1 MLLAVIKKELKR
13 VFSDRRLVISTFI
26 IPALSIY
33 IIYSFM
39 GNMVGNKVGNINN
52 HSSRIL
58 IVNAPES
65 FRNYYS
71 KVEKDYNFDISFAE
85 HKPDSYKEQ
94 IIEGELELIT
104 EFDKDFD
111 MRLQQYKSKGEI
123 PQIKSYGN
131 SSLEY
136 SEKARSIFV
145 YELLESYEKKVLGDR
160 FGNEAF
166 INAFDIDRENSEYDL
181 VNEKK
186 ASSMGLGMILPML
199 LAIILFAG
207 AMGIGMDTIAGE
219 KERGTMANL
228 LITPV
233 PRETIALGKVIGLGT
248 VAIMSAACSFG
259 AILLSLPNMVNSFE
273 ESAPEMSSMAISF
286 SVLQYLQLFALMIS
300 LVGIY
305 VGIICLISVK
315 ARSVKEAGTYM
326 SPVYMA
332 IMVASFSTMNTI
344 GAQDNIKV
352 FGIPLYGN
360 IRAIKE
366 LFSFELSWGEFGIA
380 VLVSLMTAA
389 VLIKLITKAFNDEKV
404 MLNS

>member
-1 MLLAVIKKELKR
+1 
-13 VFSDRRLVISTFI
+13 
-26 IPALSIY
+26 
-33 IIYSFM
+33 
-39 GNMVGNKVGNINN
+39 
-52 HSSRIL
+52 
-58 IVNAPES
+58 
-65 FRNYYS
+65 
-71 KVEKDYNFDISFAE
+71 
-85 HKPDSYKEQ
+85 
-94 IIEGELELIT
+94 
-104 EFDKDFD
+104 
-111 MRLQQYKSKGEI
+111 
-123 PQIKSYGN
+123 
-131 SSLEY
+131 
-136 SEKARSIFV
+136 
-145 YELLESYEKKVLGDR
+145 
-160 FGNEAF
+160 
-166 INAFDIDRENSEYDL
+166 
-181 VNEKK
+181 
-186 ASSMGLGMILPML
+186 
-199 LAIILFAG
+199 
-207 AMGIGMDTIAGE
+207 
-219 KERGTMANL
+219 
-228 LITPV
+228 
-233 PRETIALGKVIGLGT
+233 
-248 VAIMSAACSFG
+248 
-259 AILLSLPNMVNSFE
+259 MVNSFE